1 MAASWHALTLPG
13 PPAATVLPDTL
24 AATAARVVVSS
35 IALSAVALPSFG
47 FFAPP
52 FGFVHLPWLPCG
64 GLHCL
69 YCALPEQAQ
78 SPSQHV
84 GPDQATPPHCWY
96 ALAHWGAGDGGEGD
110 GLGDGGGGGVSPI
123 RKSRQLM
130 NVSGGEVQAWLTH
143 PGW

>member
-1 MAASWHALTLPG
+1 LSASQNALAASWHALTLSG
-13 PPAATVLPDTL
+13 PPAATVLRDTL
-24 AATAARVVVSS
+24 ATAAARVATS
-35 IALSAVALPSFG
+35 ITLSTVALSSFG
-47 FFAPP
+47 L
-52 FGFVHLPWLPCG
+52 VHLPWPPCG

-69 YCALPEQAQ
+69 YCPLPEQAQ

-96 ALAHWGAGDGGEGD
+96 ASAHWGAGDGGEGD
-110 GLGDGGGGGVSPI
+110 GLGAGGGGGVSPI